1 MMNIILS
8 FFILVISINV
18 KGTTFQDG
26 NNNIPEPIGYI
37 SLAQPIAY
45 ISLAQP
51 TVVFAYDKKKHT
63 KYLDLIN
70 SVLNEQSKNTIY
82 EFEGGNYHWVITNF
96 GISIDNSSLRL
107 KLYFSEKEIDALKFG
122 TKYFI
127 SYLRDNIKYLF
138 SRYMDKYDFEK
149 NYGGDLK
156 KLAEDLKAL
165 IYDRLNHNFKYN
177 LIKREKKTKDEK
189 VNKKG
194 KKIFKT
200 LVHNSD
206 IIIQGY
212 FIKVRKDGNYT
223 DLTRNL
229 NMYFDINI
237 NKDNVN
243 SNYDL
248 KFLKSEIIELVSK
261 PLRRP

>member
-18 KGTTFQDG
+18 KGATFQDED
-26 NNNIPEPIGYI
+26 NNIPK
-37 SLAQPIAY
+37 PIAY

-51 TVVFAYDKKKHT
+51 TAVFPHDKKKHT

-70 SVLNEQSKNTIY
+70 SVLSEETKHKIY
-82 EFEGGNYHWVITNF
+82 GFAGGNYHWVITNF

-107 KLYFSEKEIDALKFG
+107 KLYFSDKKTEALKIG
-122 TKYFI
+122 THFLL
-127 SYLRDNIKYLF
+127 SYLMDNIKYLV
-138 SRYMDKYDFEK
+138 SRYMHKYDFEK

-165 IYDRLNHNFKYN
+165 IYDEFDHKFKHN
-177 LIKREKKTKDEK
+177 LIKFEKEPEDEK
-189 VNKKG
+189 INKKG
-194 KKIFKT
+194 KNIFKT

-212 FIKVRKDGNYT
+212 FIKVREDGNYT
-223 DLTRNL
+223 DLTKCL
-229 NMYFDINI
+229 NVYFNINI
-237 NKDNVN
+237 SKGNAD

-248 KFLKSEIIELVSK
+248 KFLKSEIIELVSN
-261 PLRRP
+261 PLRT